1 MRERSITYCSKVGLT
16 SQKEWGAKEGVQKKN
31 DFTKCFHKN
40 SISWEVQVFLPLL
53 KINVALWR
61 PQCTPPQKK
70 PKNAAIVCERQ
81 RERESSCF
89 SKTLPVLIAKPP
101 ELKLLTTGWPL
112 DPGFG
117 GGTHYGSDIYRLSIA
132 WILIQMHNLLGMQ
145 KFYTCWS
152 RVHNWE
158 ENFETSASV
167 WYAKFD
173 THWAGVHSLENDF
186 ETSADSIWY
195 AKNLHLLICGAH
207 LRSGGNLE
215 PSASMTVVDDRK
227 RLQ

>member
-1 MRERSITYCSKVGLT
+1 MILQNAFIRIQFLDK
-16 SQKEWGAKEGVQKKN
+16 
-31 DFTKCFHKN
+31 F
-40 SISWEVQVFLPLL
+40 QVFLHLL
-53 KINVALWR
+53 KTNVALW

-70 PKNAAIVCERQ
+70 PENVAIVCERQ
-81 RERESSCF
+81 REREFSFF
-89 SKTLPVLIAKPP
+89 SKTVPVLIAKPP

-117 GGTHYGSDIYRLSIA
+117 GGTHYGSDIYRLSIT
-132 WILIQMHNLLGMQ
+132 WILIQMHNLLGIQ

-173 THWAGVHSLENDF
+173 THWAGVHSLEDDF
-186 ETSADSIWY
+186 ETPADSIRC
-195 AKNLHLLICGAH
+195 AKNLHLLICGVH
-207 LRSGGNLE
+207 LWSGGNLE
-215 PSASMTVVDDRK
+215 PSASMTVVYDRK
-227 RLQ
+227 RSQ